1 MPGKRSRRGIVGIE
15 AAIVLIAFVIVAAAL
30 AFVVINMGM
39 FTTQKSKEVMQQG
52 LNEATTALEV
62 DGTVLGYVDS
72 NTKVNYIYVPLKV
85 SPGQL
90 AVDFEKTKIDV
101 VIKLP
106 KGAFSKINNASSPVS
121 DYANKAVD
129 LTDLQN
135 LVDLTKGLPNATV
148 VIIQGDGDTVLEV
161 GEKFMLVIGLPDTG
175 NNDLRLTQYDQF
187 TVEIRPLQGAPLVV
201 ERTVP
206 PTLTA
211 NQFVSL
217 G

>member
-1 MPGKRSRRGIVGIE
+1 MLVRRSKKGIVGIE

-30 AFVVINMGM
+30 AFVTINMGM

-62 DGTVLGYVDS
+62 DGVVLGYVDA
-72 NTKVNYIYVPLKV
+72 NTKVSHIFIPLKV

-90 AVDFEKTKIDV
+90 AVDFDKTKIDV
-101 VIKLP
+101 TIKLP
-106 KGAFSKINNASSPVS
+106 GGAYSKINSGNDPQSTSGIVSLSSLKDNVTASTDPV
-121 DYANKAVD
+121 AKVF
-129 LTDLQN
+129 
-135 LVDLTKGLPNATV
+135 
-148 VIIQGDGDTVLEV
+148 IIQGDSDTVLEV
-161 GEKFMLVIGLPDTG
+161 GEKFMLVIGLPTS
-175 NNDLRLTQYDQF
+175 LELSQYQSF
-187 TVEIRPLQGAPLVV
+187 TVEIKPLQGAPLVV

-211 NQFVSL
+211 NNFVSL

>member
-1 MPGKRSRRGIVGIE
+1 MPAGRTSRRSRRGIVGIE

-72 NTKVNYIYVPLKV
+72 GPKVTHIFIPLKV
-85 SPGQL
+85 SPGML
-90 AVDFEKTKIDV
+90 AVDFEDTKIDV
-101 VIKLP
+101 VVKLP
-106 KGAFSKINNASSPVS
+106 GGAFSKTNSDSDPQQREGVIKLADLKDSTSPGQ
-121 DYANKAVD
+121 DTPKANIFIV
-129 LTDLQN
+129 
-135 LVDLTKGLPNATV
+135 
-148 VIIQGDGDTVLEV
+148 QGDGDTVLEV
-161 GEKFMLVIGLPDTG
+161 GEKFMLVIGLPS
-175 NNDLRLTQYDQF
+175 NLELSQYEQF

-201 ERTVP
+201 ERTIP

-211 NQFVSL
+211 EQFVSL

>member
-1 MPGKRSRRGIVGIE
+1 MSKKKGIVGIE

-62 DGTVLGYVDS
+62 DGMVLGYVQDV
-72 NTKVNYIYVPLKV
+72 NNAPKVKYIYIPLKV

-90 AVDFEKTKIDV
+90 AVDFHYEKIDIL
-101 VIKLP
+101 IKLP
-106 KGAFSKINNASSPVS
+106 GGAFSKINNGSIPLPPS
-121 DYANKAVD
+121 DLPLNLTPNQNGLGD
-129 LTDLQN
+129 LTPDTTN
-135 LVDLTKGLPNATV
+135 KVNAT
-148 VIIQGDGDTVLEV
+148 IIIVQGDTDTVLEV
-161 GEKFMLVIGLPDTG
+161 GEKFMVVIGLPS
-175 NNDLRLTQYDQF
+175 NLELSQYESF
-187 TVEIRPLQGAPLVV
+187 TVEIKPLQGAPLII

-206 PTLTA
+206 PTLTVGE
-211 NQFVSL
+211 FVNL

>member
-1 MPGKRSRRGIVGIE
+1 MLVRRSKKGIVGIE

-62 DGTVLGYVDS
+62 DGAVLGYVDT
-72 NTKVNYIYVPLKV
+72 NTKVSYIYVPLKV

-90 AVDFEKTKIDV
+90 AVDFAKDKVDV
-101 VIKLP
+101 VLKLP
-106 KGAFSKINNASSPVS
+106 KGAFSKINNASGPVS
-121 DYANKAVD
+121 NYMNKAVN
-129 LTDLQN
+129 LTELQG
-135 LVDLTKGLPNATV
+135 LIDTSKGLPNATV
-148 VIIQGDGDTVLEV
+148 VIIQGDSDSVLEV
-161 GEKFMLVIGLPDTG
+161 GEKFMLVIGLPSVDG
-175 NNDLRLTQYDQF
+175 KDLRLSQYESF
-187 TVEIRPLQGAPLVV
+187 TIEIRPLQGAPLVV
-201 ERTVP
+201 ERTIP

-211 NQFVSL
+211 GQFVSL